1 MNFTETRW
9 SVVRAAAENTSPGAA
24 AALETLCNTY
34 WLPIYVYVRRRGY
47 SAHDAQDLTQ
57 DFFAHIVRDN
67 SFARADRGKGKFR
80 SYLLGALNHF
90 LADDWDKKSAKKR
103 GGGQTIWSLEAAE
116 EKYLQIPGAD
126 VSPEKAFDHR
136 WGLILLE
143 QGIRRLQEEFKAA
156 KKEMQFEL
164 LKEFL
169 TDESAPRGYDAVAR
183 KLSLSPNRVAV
194 TVYRMRQRFRELL
207 RAELAQTVLTQADL
221 DEELR
226 HLFGE

>member
-1 MNFTETRW
+1 
-9 SVVRAAAENTSPGAA
+9 
-24 AALETLCNTY
+24 
-34 WLPIYVYVRRRGY
+34 VYVRRRGY

-57 DFFAHIVRDN
+57 DFFARIVKDN

-90 LADDWDKKSAKKR
+90 LADDWDKKRARKR
-103 GGGQTIWSLEAAE
+103 GGGQTIWSLDAAE
-116 EKYLQIPGAD
+116 EKYMQIPAAE

-136 WGLILLE
+136 WGLILLD
-143 QGIRRLQEEFKAA
+143 QGMRRLQEEFKAA
-156 KKEMQFEL
+156 KKERQFEL

-169 TDESAPRGYDAVAR
+169 IEESTPKQKQYDGVAR

-194 TVYRMRQRFRELL
+194 TVYRMRQRFRQLL
-207 RAELAQTVLTQADL
+207 RAELAQTVLTQVDL

-226 HLFGE
+226 HLFSQ